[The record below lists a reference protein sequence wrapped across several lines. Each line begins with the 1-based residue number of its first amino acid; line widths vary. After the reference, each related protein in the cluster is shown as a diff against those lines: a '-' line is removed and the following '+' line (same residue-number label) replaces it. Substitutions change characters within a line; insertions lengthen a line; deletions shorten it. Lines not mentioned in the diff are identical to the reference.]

1 MCGIAGYVGKQ
12 NSVSV
17 LLSCLKRLE
26 YRGYDSSGIAF
37 INQNEIKVIKAK
49 GSLENLE
56 NKLNKISFSSTIGL
70 GHTRWATHGK
80 ANEQNA
86 HPHLSSQK
94 KVCVVHNGIIENF
107 LELKKGLNDVKF
119 LSETDTE
126 VFANLLEKNLENVK
140 TLDQTLLVLK
150 ETTKKLKGSYA
161 FGIILSNFPDKLFF
175 AKKESPLILGVSK
188 DFNMISSDVVAL
200 LDYTKHVVYLKDGD
214 IGYISQNDFK
224 IFKDGSEVKRKIITL
239 NSFQERI
246 DKGKYSSFMEK
257 EIQEGAM
264 AVVNTM
270 LHLLNTNDKKLKELI
285 YNTNSIYVVACGTAL
300 HAGEVF
306 KHVLEKELRIK
317 VCVDFA
323 SEFRYKKP
331 IIDEKSLCIFISQSG
346 ETADTIAS
354 AVLAKEKKAKT
365 IAITN
370 THNSKITQICDV
382 VLKTYAGIEIA
393 VASTKAYLAQL
404 SALYYLVLVFAKQH
418 NKKVGFSGLDII
430 NLAKR
435 LEQKTYKNE
444 IEKIAKDLSQE
455 QSLFFVGRGIDY
467 LLSKEG
473 ALKLKEISYIHCEA
487 FAGGE
492 LKHGSLSLI
501 DQTSFVVCVLTQKNL
516 IDKMLSNIIEMQS
529 RGAKIVLL
537 SCFDFLKDKVF
548 YFIKV
553 PEEKS
558 LLMPFVAI
566 RPLTELAL
574 FCSKQKGLN
583 PDKPRNL
590 AKSVTVEWYKNWK
603 MT

>member
-12 NSVSV
+12 NSISV

-37 INQNEIKVIKAK
+37 FNQNEIKTIKAK

-56 NKLNKISFSSTIGL
+56 NKLNKIAFSSTIGL

-86 HPHLSSQK
+86 HPQLSVNK

-107 LELKKGLNDVKF
+107 LELKNGLNDVKF

-126 VFANLLEKNLENVK
+126 VFANLLEKNLQNIK
-140 TLDQTLLVLK
+140 TLDKTLLVLK

-161 FGIILSNFPDKLFF
+161 FGIILYNFPDKIFF
-175 AKKESPLILGVSK
+175 AKKESPLILGISK
-188 DFNMISSDVVAL
+188 DFNMISSDAVAL
-200 LDYTKHVVYLKDGD
+200 LDYTKNVIYLKDGD
-214 IGYISQNDFK
+214 IGYITQNEFK
-224 IFKDGSEVKRKIITL
+224 IFKDGNEVNRKVITL
-239 NSFQERI
+239 NSCQERI

-264 AVVNTM
+264 AVVSTM
-270 LHLLNTNDKKLKELI
+270 LHLLNANDKKLKELI

-306 KHVLEKELRIK
+306 KHILEKELRIK

-404 SALYYLVLVFAKQH
+404 SALYYLVLVFARQY

-430 NLAKR
+430 NLAKK
-435 LEQKTYKNE
+435 LENKTYKTE
-444 IEKIAKDLSQE
+444 IEKIAKDLSKE

-529 RGAKIVLL
+529 RGAKIVLI

-558 LLMPFVAI
+558 FLMPFVAI

-574 FCSKQKGLN
+574 LCSKQKGLN

-590 AKSVTVEWYKNWK
+590 AKSVTVE
-603 MT
+603 

>member
-590 AKSVTVEWYKNWK
+590 AKSVTVE
-603 MT
+603 